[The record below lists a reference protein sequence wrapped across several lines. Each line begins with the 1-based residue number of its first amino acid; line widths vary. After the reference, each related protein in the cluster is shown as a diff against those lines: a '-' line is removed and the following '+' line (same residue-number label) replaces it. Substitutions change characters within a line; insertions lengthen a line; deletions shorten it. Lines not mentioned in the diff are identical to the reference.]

1 MKPKKPDFE
10 MCLAEVEKTTYYFA
24 HSISKKCKIEF
35 DDAKQELMIAAWRA
49 YQTYDCS
56 KAKFSTYAVWRMKN
70 VAKSLIN
77 RTMQNLVHLNTSRES
92 DLNLFDKNGE
102 QISLDEI
109 VIDERI
115 DVENQIVTAFVGER
129 EKNDATVKL
138 NEIEDL
144 LFQLFSV
151 YPLMKYKHAY
161 DLFRMLRYTER
172 RREDG
177 RILPL
182 TISEASREMGIVVQ
196 RMSTI
201 FRDVI
206 TPLGTAQGRAG
217 IREQIIIANMRK
229 ENTMAKAKKSKVVKK
244 EVATESAGRP
254 ARKGGM
260 REKIDWAE
268 KMFVVKGKSR
278 SDAVAGLVEKY
289 PDMSLNYARTL
300 VYSYMKESDWPAT
313 EKKAPSKKP
322 AAKKAAP
329 KKEEKVSKK
338 APAPTS
344 KKKAV
349 EKKPVAKKAK
359 KEEASGEV
367 ESDIDEFS
375 DF

>member
-10 MCLAEVEKTTYYFA
+10 TCLADIEKTTYFFA
-24 HSISKKCKIEF
+24 HNISKKCKIEF

-77 RTMQNLVHLNTSRES
+77 RTMQNLVHLNTAREA
-92 DLNLFDKNGE
+92 DLNLFDKNGD
-102 QISLDEI
+102 QISLDDI

-115 DVENQIVTAFVGER
+115 DIENQVVSAFVDER
-129 EKNDATVKL
+129 ERKDATAKL

-161 DLFRMLRYTER
+161 DLFRMLRYTEK

-201 FRDVI
+201 FKEVI
-206 TPLGTAQGRAG
+206 APLGTAQGRAG
-217 IREQIIIANMRK
+217 IREQISIANMRK
-229 ENTMAKAKKSKVVKK
+229 ENTMAKAKKSKATIKK
-244 EVATESAGRP
+244 DSESSGRP

-268 KMFVVKGKSR
+268 KMFVAKGKSR

-300 VYSYMKESDWPAT
+300 VYSYMKESNWPET
-313 EKKAPSKKP
+313 ERKALTKMP

-338 APAPTS
+338 SAPT

-359 KEEASGEV
+359 KEEAKEV